1 MNPDNQMT
9 VIVGHC
15 LSIDEKASLIYEEMA
30 VQADTDE
37 LKQFWSSMASE
48 ESSHTGIWKRLL
60 ELAENDNLPQVF
72 DDPDEVVAELQ
83 EIDRNVGNLLDRYR
97 QSRDLPGQFIL
108 AFRLELYLLHQA
120 LDTLY
125 NLFESISEQQHR
137 EEKDIY
143 EQRIH
148 RFIDMLAKYGEVT
161 PEVEL
166 LGETLHRLWRHNR
179 NLALHGTLDEMT
191 GLYNRRGFMNAARP
205 LCHLAQRNEFNV
217 GVLIA
222 DIDDFKTINDTLG
235 HLAGDSI
242 LKEVARSIKANVRI
256 CDVVGRFGGD
266 EFIILFSK
274 TDREAT
280 ELLAEKVR
288 HVVETGLADKTP
300 VTISIGIADGILGN
314 KVDEALEALI
324 READTC
330 LYQAKEQG
338 KNQFVISDL

>member
-1 MNPDNQMT
+1 MNFDNQMT

-48 ESSHTGIWKRLL
+48 ESSHTDIWKRLL

-179 NLALHGTLDEMT
+179 NLAL
-191 GLYNRRGFMNAARP
+191 
-205 LCHLAQRNEFNV
+205 
-217 GVLIA
+217 
-222 DIDDFKTINDTLG
+222 
-235 HLAGDSI
+235 
-242 LKEVARSIKANVRI
+242 
-256 CDVVGRFGGD
+256 
-266 EFIILFSK
+266 
-274 TDREAT
+274 
-280 ELLAEKVR
+280 
-288 HVVETGLADKTP
+288 
-300 VTISIGIADGILGN
+300 
-314 KVDEALEALI
+314 
-324 READTC
+324 
-330 LYQAKEQG
+330 
-338 KNQFVISDL
+338 

>member
-1 MNPDNQMT
+1 MNSGNQMT
-9 VIVGHC
+9 AIVGRC
-15 LSIDEKASLIYEEMA
+15 LSIDEKASMIYEEMA
-30 VQADTDE
+30 AQADTDE
-37 LKQFWSSMASE
+37 LKQFWESMASE
-48 ESSHTGIWKRLL
+48 ECSHADVWKRLL
-60 ELAENDNLPQVF
+60 DLAADDSLPQVF
-72 DDPDEVVAELQ
+72 DNPDEVVVELE

-97 QSRDLPGQFIL
+97 QSRDMPGQFIL

-125 NLFESISEQQHR
+125 HLFESITEQPPGGGV
-137 EEKDIY
+137 DIY
-143 EQRIH
+143 ELRIH

-205 LCHLAQRNEFNV
+205 LCHLAQRNDFNV

-222 DIDDFKTINDTLG
+222 DVDDFKNINDTLG
-235 HLAGDSI
+235 HLAGDGI
-242 LKEVARSIKANVRI
+242 LKEVAQAIKSSVRI

-274 TDREAT
+274 TDRDAT
-280 ELLAEKVR
+280 EFLAEKIR
-288 HVVETGLADKTP
+288 QVVEAGTIDNTP
-300 VTISIGIADGILGN
+300 VTISIGIADGRLGM
-314 KVDEALEALI
+314 KVDDSLEALMK
-324 READTC
+324 EADAC
-330 LYQAKEQG
+330 LYQAKERG
-338 KNQFVISDL
+338 KNQFAIRNL